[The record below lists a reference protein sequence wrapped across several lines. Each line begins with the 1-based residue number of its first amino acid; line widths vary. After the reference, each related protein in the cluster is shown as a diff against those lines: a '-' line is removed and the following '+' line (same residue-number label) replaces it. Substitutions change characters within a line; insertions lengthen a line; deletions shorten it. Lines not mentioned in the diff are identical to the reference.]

1 MTRLPLLPQAR
12 QYRER
17 YLDSQ
22 ALPDNYM
29 GDFSL
34 MGLLVN
40 DFTSAADTLKNAG
53 FTLSQGSGN
62 AEVTIDS
69 PDHLKQAVD
78 LLEAHAIDCTLTDIA
93 DSLYQ
98 A

>member
-12 QYRER
+12 HYRER

-40 DFTSAADTLKNAG
+40 DLTSAAETLKNAG
-53 FTLSQGSGN
+53 FTLNLGSGS

-69 PDHLKQAVD
+69 LDHLKKALE
-78 LLEAHAIDCTLTDIA
+78 LLDAHAIGCTLTDIA

>member
-1 MTRLPLLPQAR
+1 MTILPLLPQAR

-40 DFTSAADTLKNAG
+40 DFTGAADTLKGAG
-53 FTLSQGSGN
+53 FTLREGYCS
-62 AEVTIDS
+62 AELTIES
-69 PDHLKQAVD
+69 PVQLKQAVD
-78 LLEAHAIDCTLTDIA
+78 LLEAHAIECTLTDIA

>member
-12 QYRER
+12 HYRER

-29 GDFSL
+29 EDFSL

-40 DFTSAADTLKNAG
+40 DFTSAADTLESAG
-53 FTLSQGSGN
+53 FTLSQGTGS

-69 PDHLKQAVD
+69 PDHLKQAVA